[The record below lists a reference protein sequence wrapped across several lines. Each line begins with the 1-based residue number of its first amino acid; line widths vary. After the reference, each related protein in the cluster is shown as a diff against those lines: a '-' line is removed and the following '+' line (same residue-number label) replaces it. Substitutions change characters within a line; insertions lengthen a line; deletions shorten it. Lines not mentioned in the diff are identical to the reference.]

1 MNHVNG
7 KEEEAMEISSTDA
20 LDKSNNTMANAVN
33 GEVEEEEE
41 RKPQEEEMEED
52 DSKAE
57 ATFSF
62 TVENI
67 SKLKDSVLSP
77 KCMVRNLPWKIM
89 AMQRVSHN
97 ADKYNQKS
105 LGFFLQ
111 CNAESDSTSWSCN
124 AAAELRIINQKKEGE
139 DFVRKI
145 QHLFYS
151 KENDW
156 GYSNFLPWNELL
168 DPDKGFFKDDKVILQ
183 VHVIADAP
191 HGVSW
196 DSKKH
201 TGFVGLKN
209 QGATCYMNSLLQTLF
224 FTNKLRKA
232 VYLMPT
238 ESDDPTKSVPLA
250 LQRVFYE
257 LQFSDTAVGTKKLTK
272 SFGWETLDT
281 FMQHDV
287 QELCRVLL
295 ENMESK
301 MKNTCV
307 DSTIPKQF
315 EGKMLSY
322 IRCKH
327 VEYCSQKE
335 EAFYDIQLNV
345 KGKKTVME
353 SFKEYV
359 TVESLDGDN
368 KYDAGEHGLQEAEKG
383 VIFKHLPPV
392 LHLHLLRFM
401 YDPASDANVKIND
414 RYEFPERLNL
424 ESFLEKKEKTP
435 AIYILHAILVHS
447 GDNHGGHYVVY
458 ISPKGDGKYCK
469 FDDDVV
475 SKCTRQEALDRNFG
489 GHDDDISVKHC
500 TNAYMLVYIRESYK
514 DDILCP
520 VTEDDIPTSLKDRL
534 AEERRLEAQK
544 RQERKEAH
552 LYMNVQVV
560 TEDYFYG
567 HQGTDLFD
575 LEKANFRNF
584 RVKKSAT
591 LKDFLEILA
600 ENLKYPIQQ
609 IRPWPFQARQN
620 QTYRP
625 TLLDLEADLNKT
637 VQDLAEEGTWTVFVE
652 TASPE
657 SNDRRLPHF
666 DKDSDVLLFLKM
678 YDPRTKSINY
688 CGHAYVP
695 IAAKGSELMPELNK
709 RAGFHP
715 STPLILFEEVKPN
728 MLEMLPSTDLP
739 MEKMLEELMDGD
751 IIVFQKDET
760 DIDQYELPTAKEY
773 FRDLYYRV
781 EITFCDKN
789 VISDPGFTLELS
801 QRMNYDQMANSVA
814 RYLNTD
820 PYLLQFF
827 KPQGYREGPGNAIRC
842 TYEGTLKELLLYTKP
857 RQPKKLYYQQLNIR
871 INELEN
877 KRQFKCI
884 YVNSRLKEE
893 KELVLYPDKTGKV
906 CDLLEEAKKQI
917 ELSESGKLRLLEVIG
932 CKIYSLQLED
942 MSLEMLNSTG
952 TTRSLRIEEIPKE
965 EFSLAPDET
974 LIPVAHFHKEVFST
988 FGVPFLLVIK
998 NNEKFSSVKD
1008 RIQKRLDVP
1017 DKEFE
1022 KYKFAVIVMGKV
1034 EYISDEEHD
1043 QNVNISQFIPHT
1055 VSGTG
1060 GNMQARPWLGLDHV
1074 NKTPK
1079 RSRVGNYLEKS
1090 IKIHN

>member
-7 KEEEAMEISSTDA
+7 KQEEAMEISRDES
-20 LDKSNNTMANAVN
+20 LDRSNNTMANAVN
-33 GEVEEEEE
+33 GEVDENGEN
-41 RKPQEEEMEED
+41 PGQPVEEEMEED

-62 TVENI
+62 TVDNI
-67 SKLKDSVLSP
+67 SKLKESVLSP
-77 KCMVRNLPWKIM
+77 KKIM
-89 AMQRVSHN
+89 AMQRINHSAEKH
-97 ADKYNQKS
+97 NQKS

-124 AAAELRIINQKKEGE
+124 AAAELKILNQKPSGD

-156 GYSNFLPWNELL
+156 GYSHFLPWNDLL
-168 DPDKGFFKDDKVILQ
+168 EPDKGYCKDDKVTLQ

-250 LQRVFYE
+250 LQRVFHE
-257 LQFSDTAVGTKKLTK
+257 LQFSDAAVGTKKLTK
-272 SFGWETLDT
+272 SFGWETFDT

-307 DSTIPKQF
+307 DGTIPKLF
-315 EGKMLSY
+315 EGKML
-322 IRCKH
+322 
-327 VEYCSQKE
+327 
-335 EAFYDIQLNV
+335 
-345 KGKKTVME
+345 
-353 SFKEYV
+353 
-359 TVESLDGDN
+359 
-368 KYDAGEHGLQEAEKG
+368 EAEKG

-401 YDPASDANVKIND
+401 YDPSSDANVKIND
-414 RYEFPERLNL
+414 RYEFPERLDL
-424 ESFLEKKEKTP
+424 EPYLEKKEKTP
-435 AIYILHAILVHS
+435 AIYILHAVLVHS

-500 TNAYMLVYIRESYK
+500 TNAYMLV
-514 DDILCP
+514 
-520 VTEDDIPTSLKDRL
+520 
-534 AEERRLEAQK
+534 
-544 RQERKEAH
+544 
-552 LYMNVQVV
+552 V

-584 RVKKSAT
+584 R
-591 LKDFLEILA
+591 
-600 ENLKYPIQQ
+600 KYPVQQ
-609 IRPWPFQARQN
+609 LRPWPFQARQN

-625 TLLDLEADLNKT
+625 TLLDIEADINKI
-637 VQDLAEEGTWTVFVE
+637 VQDLAEEGPWTLFVE
-652 TASPE
+652 TLNPE
-657 SNDRRLPHF
+657 SSLQRLPHF
-666 DKDSDVLLFLKM
+666 DKD
-678 YDPRTKSINY
+678 T
-688 CGHAYVP
+688 
-695 IAAKGSELMPELNK
+695 ELMPELNK
-709 RAGFHP
+709 RAGWP
-715 STPLILFEEVKPN
+715 VDTPLLLFEEVKPN
-728 MLEMLPSTDLP
+728 LLEMLPNSDLP

-751 IIVFQKDET
+751 IIVFQKDEP
-760 DIDQYELPTAKEY
+760 DLDSFDLPTAKDY
-773 FRDLYYRV
+773 FRDLFYRI

-789 VISDPGFTLELS
+789 VINDPGFSLELS
-801 QRMNYDQMANSVA
+801 SRMNYDQMANGVA
-814 RYLNTD
+814 KYLGTD

-827 KPQGYREGPGNAIRC
+827 KVQAYRDGPGNPIRC
-842 TYEGTLKELLLYTKP
+842 TFEGTLKDL
-857 RQPKKLYYQQLNIR
+857 LNIR

-884 YVNSRLKEE
+884 YVNSKLKEE

-917 ELSESGKLRLLEVIG
+917 NVTESGTLRLLEVIG
-932 CKIYSLQLED
+932 CKIYSIQLED
-942 MSLEMLNSTG
+942 MSLEMLTG
-952 TTRSLRIEEIPKE
+952 TGTKALRVEEIPKE
-965 EFSLAPDET
+965 EVNLAADEV
-974 LIPVAHFHKEVFST
+974 LIHVAHFHKS
-988 FGVPFLLVIK
+988 
-998 NNEKFSSVKD
+998 EKFSSVKD

-1017 DKEFE
+1017 EKEFE

-1034 EYISDEEHD
+1034 EYISDED
-1043 QNVNISQFIPHT
+1043 QDLKVNISQFFPHLHA
-1055 VSGTG
+1055 G
-1060 GNMQARPWLGLDHV
+1060 GNMQSRPWLGLDHV

-1079 RSRVGNYLEKS
+1079 RSRVGNYLEKT
-1090 IKIHN
+1090 IKIYN